1 LKFIHDFDFLIL
13 TTTKESFFGL
23 NQTNSFNLFKQMVES
38 GTFYSTILD
47 PILAPM
53 RKRVN
58 NEILPGKNIIDIA
71 CGTGAQVFELS
82 GTASEIVGV
91 DLSESMINH
100 AKNICKKRNI
110 PNAEFFVCDA
120 TNLFRFNANSFD
132 IAIMSMALHQ
142 FDPALHSTILGEMK
156 RVAKQIIIVDYAIPL
171 PKNYAGAGSR
181 VAEFLA
187 GKEHNRNF
195 KQYHQLGGLNKILP
209 ANNLSIQKS
218 VLFGKGAF
226 QLVVCSYQH

>member
-1 LKFIHDFDFLIL
+1 
-13 TTTKESFFGL
+13 
-23 NQTNSFNLFKQMVES
+23 MVES

-58 NEILPGKNIIDIA
+58 KEIFPGKKIIDIA

-82 GTASEIVGV
+82 EIASERAQVFELSEIASEIVGV

-100 AKNICKKRNI
+100 AQSSVRKKNIL
-110 PNAEFFVCDA
+110 NAAFFVCDA
-120 TNLFRFNANSFD
+120 INLSMFNKNSFD

-142 FDPALHSTILGEMK
+142 FEPAFHSTVLGEMK
-156 RVAKQIIIVDYAIPL
+156 RVANEIIIVDYAIPL
-171 PKNYAGAGSR
+171 PKNYAGLGSR
-181 VAEFLA
+181 IAEFLA
-187 GKEHNRNF
+187 GREHNRNF
-195 KQYHQLGGLNKILP
+195 KQYYLLDGLNNILP
-209 ANNLSIQKS
+209 ANGLKIEKS

-226 QLVVCSYQH
+226 QLVICSVKR